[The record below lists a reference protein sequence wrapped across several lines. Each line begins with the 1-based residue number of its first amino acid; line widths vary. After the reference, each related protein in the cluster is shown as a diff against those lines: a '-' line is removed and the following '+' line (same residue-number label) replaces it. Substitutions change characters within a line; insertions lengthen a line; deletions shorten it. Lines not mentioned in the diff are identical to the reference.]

1 MEFLPYLVATPA
13 LQQRLC
19 LAPLG
24 HSFAAQRIFDPMR
37 RASAPFLDRLE
48 QLDAATFG
56 REGMAM
62 PRWAFYDCAELPG
75 AVLGLAARAAEVP
88 EELRSNFGKVS
99 DAELVPLSMYMAIP
113 TLTEHEWLGF
123 SLCAFDVAAAFL
135 GAAIDVATL
144 ALSVATLRAR
154 QVTGTVQ
161 WGSRHLSATARFA
174 PLSVLAAHLPAHTRA
189 ATCVF
194 RFEANAA
201 CIERALADTPPILG
215 DIQWLAAGDTQM
227 HQAAQMRIEAGQRA
241 SIVGQPE
248 TRDGS
253 QHIPLHWEAAP

>member
-19 LAPLG
+19 LCPLG
-24 HSFAAQRIFDPMR
+24 QDFASAHVFDPMR

-75 AVLGLAARAAEVP
+75 AVLGLAARTQEVP
-88 EELRSNFGKVS
+88 EALRRNFGNV
-99 DAELVPLSMYMAIP
+99 DGADLLPLSMYMAIP

-123 SLCAFDVAAAFL
+123 SLCAFELDERFL

-144 ALSVATLRAR
+144 ALSVATLRAQ
-154 QVTGTVQ
+154 QVTGTLQ

-194 RFEANAA
+194 RFDVDAA
-201 CIERALADTPPILG
+201 RIERALGDAAQPSG
-215 DIQWLAAGDTQM
+215 DIQWLPAADTQM
-227 HQAAQMRIEAGQRA
+227 HQAAQMRIEAGERA
-241 SIVGQPE
+241 SVVGLPE
-248 TRDGS
+248 TRDGT
-253 QHIPLHWEAAP
+253 QYVPLRWEAAP